1 MLSLLAISLGI
12 CKIQQEIK
20 KGVLNIY
27 KSKVYTRNILV
38 PNSESSQ
45 NSEFSENIIKGSSLV
60 DIHMIHSGNLRVT
73 LSNTINLHHPSCSGM
88 DDKEISVPIFAY
100 LLHHEKYGYF
110 LIDSGCESSY
120 VNNPY
125 GPMKG
130 LLFPIVMAKT
140 ELEPNESI
148 ENQLSKTVLEH
159 LRAVFFTHLHFDHT
173 SGLPALPENLIYIA
187 GKGEKSYS
195 IKWLLEPN
203 HFKRKDTVYMIDFNT
218 KSSQTFPIGKSV
230 DIFGDQ
236 TLWAIS
242 TPGHSKGHISYL
254 INSKDGPV
262 LITGDACIRNK
273 SLEIGVGP
281 GTSSFNTA
289 KAQRT
294 LDKICAFVKGNPTV
308 KVWCGHDFPK

>member
-1 MLSLLAISLGI
+1 M
-12 CKIQQEIK
+12 
-20 KGVLNIY
+20 Y
-27 KSKVYTRNILV
+27 KRIYTRDILV
-38 PNSESSQ
+38 PASSSSRNSG
-45 NSEFSENIIKGSSLV
+45 FSDNMIKKSSLV
-60 DIHMIHSGNLRVT
+60 DIRIIHSGSLRVK
-73 LSNTINLHHPSCSGM
+73 LSNTINLRHPRCSGM
-88 DDKEISVPIFAY
+88 NDEEITVPIFAY
-100 LLHHEKYGYF
+100 LLHHEKFGYF

-120 VNNPY
+120 VNHPY

-130 LLFPIVMAKT
+130 LLFPFVMPKT

-148 ENQLSKTVLEH
+148 NSQLSKTVLERI
-159 LRAVFFTHLHFDHT
+159 RAVFFTHLHFDHT

-187 GKGEKSYS
+187 GKGEKAYS

-203 HFKRKDTVYMIDFNT
+203 HFKRKDTIYRIDFNT
-218 KSSQTFPIGKSV
+218 ELSQTLPIGKSI

-236 TLWAIS
+236 TMWAIS

-254 INSKDGPV
+254 INSKNGPV

-289 KAQRT
+289 KAQET

>member
-1 MLSLLAISLGI
+1 M
-12 CKIQQEIK
+12 
-20 KGVLNIY
+20 Y
-27 KSKVYTRNILV
+27 KSKIYTRNILV
-38 PNSESSQ
+38 PNSNLSQ
-45 NSEFSENIIKGSSLV
+45 NLKFSDNIIRKSSLV
-60 DIHMIHSGNLRVT
+60 DVRIIHSGNLRVK
-73 LSNTINLHHPSCSGM
+73 LSNTINLRHPACSGM
-88 DDKEISVPIFAY
+88 KDKEITAPIFAY
-100 LLHHEKYGYF
+100 LLHHEKFGYF

-130 LLFPIVMAKT
+130 LLFPMVMPKT
-140 ELEPNESI
+140 ELEPSESI
-148 ENQLSKTVLEH
+148 DSQLSKTVLEH
-159 LRAVFFTHLHFDHT
+159 IRGVFFTHLHFDHT

-187 GKGEKSYS
+187 GKGEIAYS

-203 HFKRKDTVYMIDFNT
+203 HFKRKDTIHMIDFNT
-218 KSSQTFPIGKSV
+218 KSSQIFPIGKSV

-236 TLWAIS
+236 TVWAIS

-262 LITGDACIRNK
+262 LIAGDACIRNK

-281 GTSSFNTA
+281 GTSSFNIA
-289 KAQRT
+289 KAQQT
-294 LDKICAFVKGNPTV
+294 LDKICAFVKSNPTV

>member
-1 MLSLLAISLGI
+1 M
-12 CKIQQEIK
+12 
-20 KGVLNIY
+20 Y
-27 KSKVYTRNILV
+27 KSKVYTRNILA
-38 PNSESSQ
+38 PNCKLSESS
-45 NSEFSENIIKGSSLV
+45 ENLIKKSSLV
-60 DIHMIHSGNLRVT
+60 DIRIIHSGNLRVK
-73 LSNTINLHHPSCSGM
+73 LSNTINLRHPSCSEIS
-88 DDKEISVPIFAY
+88 DKEISAPIFAY
-100 LLHHEKYGYF
+100 LLHHEKFGYF

-130 LLFPIVMAKT
+130 LLFPLVMPKT
-140 ELEPNESI
+140 DLKSHESI
-148 ENQLSKTVLEH
+148 DNQLSKTELENI
-159 LRAVFFTHLHFDHT
+159 RAVFFTHLHFDHT
-173 SGLPALPENLIYIA
+173 SGLPALPGNPIYIA
-187 GKGEKSYS
+187 GKGEIAYS

-203 HFKRKDTVYMIDFNT
+203 HFKRKDIIYRIDFNT

-236 TLWAIS
+236 TMWAIS

-262 LITGDACIRNK
+262 LIAGDACIRNK

-281 GTSSFNTA
+281 GTSSNNLMQ
-289 KAQRT
+289 AQRT
-294 LDKICAFVKGNPTV
+294 LDKICAFVKSNPTV